1 MGIYEEVKMNKTE
14 VKNINWWK
22 WAFFCLVAVILI
34 GCGIVINKATAPS
47 PNITVTKPVK
57 PSDSSVTVE
66 LNKKQVNALAANYL
80 NEFLKGQKVR
90 YDFIVG
96 DKYATLTGNTKF
108 LGANVRFAIN
118 FIPERLRDENVLLR
132 AKGLTVGRLNIPIK
146 FVMGYIAKN
155 YDIPKWV
162 TINPS
167 KKTVLLDLNRYSK
180 HRSLKYSAQEINM
193 AAGQFKFLIT
203 VPTNNH

>member
-1 MGIYEEVKMNKTE
+1 MKNSEEKK
-14 VKNINWWK
+14 INWWK
-22 WAFFCLVAVILI
+22 WAFFCLVAL
-34 GCGIVINKATAPS
+34 IVISCGVVLNKATAPTPATTTS
-47 PNITVTKPVK
+47 KAVK

-80 NEFLKGQKVR
+80 NQFLKGQKIR

-96 DKYATLTGNTKF
+96 DQYATFTGNTKF
-108 LGANVRFAIN
+108 LGAKVRFAIN
-118 FIPERLRDENVLLR
+118 FIPERLDNGNVLLR
-132 AKGLTVGRLNIPIK
+132 AKGLSVGRLNIPIK

-155 YDIPKWV
+155 YNIPKWV
-162 TINPS
+162 TINPQ

-193 AAGQFKFLIT
+193 QEGRFKFLIT
-203 VPTNNH
+203 VPTSNE

>member
-1 MGIYEEVKMNKTE
+1 MSKLTGKQ
-14 VKNINWWK
+14 INWWK
-22 WAFFCLVAVILI
+22 WAFLALVAVILVS
-34 GCGIVINKATAPS
+34 GGVILNKANAPVPQTTA
-47 PNITVTKPVK
+47 TKSVK

-66 LNKKQVNALAANYL
+66 LNRQQVNALAANYL

-90 YDFIVG
+90 YDFVVG
-96 DKYATLTGNTKF
+96 NKYATLTGNTKF
-108 LGANVRFAIN
+108 LGAKVRFAIN
-118 FIPERLRDENVLLR
+118 FIPERRADGNVLLR
-132 AKGLTVGRLNIPIK
+132 AKGLSVGRLNIPIK

-162 TINPS
+162 TINPH

-193 AAGQFKFLIT
+193 QTGQFKFLIT
-203 VPTNNH
+203 VPTH

>member
-1 MGIYEEVKMNKTE
+1 MKKVNG
-14 VKNINWWK
+14 KNINWWK
-22 WAFFCLVAVILI
+22 WAFFCLVAVIVVS
-34 GCGIVINKATAPS
+34 CGVVLNKATAPT
-47 PNITVTKPVK
+47 PEAEVTKPIK

-66 LNKKQVNALAANYL
+66 LNRKQVNALAANYL

-96 DKYATLTGNTKF
+96 DKHATLTGNTKF
-108 LGANVRFAIN
+108 LGASVRFAIN
-118 FIPERLRDENVLLR
+118 FIPERLSDGNVLLR
-132 AKGLTVGRLNIPIK
+132 AKGLSVGQLNIPIK

-162 TINPS
+162 KINPQ

-180 HRSLKYSAQEINM
+180 HRSLKYSAQEIDM
-193 AAGQFKFLIT
+193 KEGQFKFLIT
-203 VPTNNH
+203 VPTNNK

>member
-1 MGIYEEVKMNKTE
+1 MKNSEEKK
-14 VKNINWWK
+14 INWWK
-22 WAFFCLVAVILI
+22 WAFFCLVAL
-34 GCGIVINKATAPS
+34 IVISCGVVLNKATAPTPATTTS
-47 PNITVTKPVK
+47 KAVK

-80 NEFLKGQKVR
+80 NQFLKGQKIR

-96 DKYATLTGNTKF
+96 DQYVTLTGNTKF
-108 LGANVRFAIN
+108 LGAKVRFAIN
-118 FIPERLRDENVLLR
+118 FIPERLSNGNVLLR
-132 AKGLTVGRLNIPIK
+132 AKGLSVGRLNIPIK

-155 YDIPKWV
+155 YNIPKWV
-162 TINPS
+162 TINPQ

-193 AAGQFKFLIT
+193 QEGRFKFLIT
-203 VPTNNH
+203 VPTSNE

>member
-1 MGIYEEVKMNKTE
+1 MAKEENK
-14 VKNINWWK
+14 KSINWWK
-22 WAFFCLVAVILI
+22 WAFICLVAVI
-34 GCGIVINKATAPS
+34 IVSGGVVLNKATAPAPTS
-47 PNITVTKPVK
+47 TVAKAVK

-80 NEFLKGQKVR
+80 NEFLKGQKIK

-96 DKYATLTGNTKF
+96 NRYATLTGTTKF
-108 LGANVRFAIN
+108 LGAKVRFAIN
-118 FIPERLRDENVLLR
+118 FVPERLSNGNVLLR
-132 AKGLTVGRLNIPIK
+132 AKGLTVGQLNIPIK

-162 TINPS
+162 KIDPN

-180 HRSLKYSAQEINM
+180 HRSLKYSAQEIDMQN
-193 AAGQFKFLIT
+193 GRFKFLIT
-203 VPTNNH
+203 VPTNNK

>member
-1 MGIYEEVKMNKTE
+1 MNETKT
-14 VKNINWWK
+14 KHINWWK
-22 WAFFCLVAVILI
+22 WAFLCLVAVIVI
-34 GCGIVINKATAPS
+34 GCGVVLNKATAPA
-47 PNITVTKPVK
+47 PNTTITKPVK

-80 NEFLKGQKVR
+80 NEFLKGQKIR

-118 FIPERLRDENVLLR
+118 FIPERMNNGNVLLR

-162 TINPS
+162 TINPK

-193 AAGQFKFLIT
+193 EEGQFKFLIT
-203 VPTNNH
+203 VPTNNK

>member
-1 MGIYEEVKMNKTE
+1 MKNSEEKKT
-14 VKNINWWK
+14 NWWK
-22 WAFFCLVAVILI
+22 WAFFCLVAL
-34 GCGIVINKATAPS
+34 IVISCGVVLNKATAPTPATTTS
-47 PNITVTKPVK
+47 KAVK

-80 NEFLKGQKVR
+80 NQFLKGQKIR

-96 DKYATLTGNTKF
+96 DQYTTLTGNTKF
-108 LGANVRFAIN
+108 LGAKVRFAIN
-118 FIPERLRDENVLLR
+118 FIPERLSNGNVLLR
-132 AKGLTVGRLNIPIK
+132 AKGLSVGRLNIPIK

-155 YDIPKWV
+155 YNIPKWV
-162 TINPS
+162 TINPQ

-193 AAGQFKFLIT
+193 QEGRFKFLIT
-203 VPTNNH
+203 VPTSNE